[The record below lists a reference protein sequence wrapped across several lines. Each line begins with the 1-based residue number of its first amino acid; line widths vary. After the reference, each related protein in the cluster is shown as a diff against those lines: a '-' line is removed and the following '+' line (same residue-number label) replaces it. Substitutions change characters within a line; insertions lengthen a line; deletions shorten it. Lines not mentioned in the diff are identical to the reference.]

1 MHRDLTKWIFFRTL
15 AMTAALLLTGATVS
29 CGGEPDAQAKAA
41 HGKAAKAGRRGKG
54 SKGGKGGWGGEG
66 KSKAVALRVIR
77 PQWGEISNTFST
89 SGTLRAVRTAQIR
102 PQQSGVVLELMVE
115 EGQQVEAG
123 QALARLDT
131 RDLRLSAARDRLA
144 ADNAAQELQRLE
156 GISDQDA
163 IARQEIEQARYE
175 VAAAKAT
182 ARVSIHQASLGRIE
196 APFAGTITTRSVD
209 VGNLATSTTIL
220 FELADMSTLELDIY
234 APELDA
240 STIEIGSTV
249 RLSLVDG
256 SVAEATISRRA
267 PVVDAMTGTVKLTA
281 RIAAPTPRT
290 VPGAYVK
297 ASVTRETK
305 PRALTVP
312 LASTVEIGGVP
323 HVYVIDGGV
332 AKKVPVKLGILQEPL
347 VEILEGLS
355 DSQILAADPSDDLE
369 DGMAVKP
376 VGVEQAAADE
386 APAAAPSE
394 AG

>member
-1 MHRDLTKWIFFRTL
+1 MDEGRFF
-15 AMTAALLLTGATVS
+15 
-29 CGGEPDAQAKAA
+29 E
-41 HGKAAKAGRRGKG
+41 
-54 SKGGKGGWGGEG
+54 
-66 KSKAVALRVIR
+66 AV
-77 PQWGEISNTFST
+77 
-89 SGTLRAVRTAQIR
+89 
-102 PQQSGVVLELMVE
+102 
-115 EGQQVEAG
+115 
-123 QALARLDT
+123 
-131 RDLRLSAARDRLA
+131 
-144 ADNAAQELQRLE
+144 
-156 GISDQDA
+156 
-163 IARQEIEQARYE
+163 
-175 VAAAKAT
+175 
-182 ARVSIHQASLGRIE
+182 
-196 APFAGTITTRSVD
+196 
-209 VGNLATSTTIL
+209 
-220 FELADMSTLELDIY
+220 FELADISTLELDIY

-240 STIEIGSTV
+240 STIEVDSPV

-256 SVAEATISRRA
+256 SVADATISRRA

-281 RIAAPTPRT
+281 RIDGPTPRT

-312 LASTVEIGGVP
+312 RASTVEIGGAP
-323 HVYVIDGGV
+323 HVFVIDGGV

-355 DSQILAADPSDDLE
+355 DSQLLAADPSDDLE